1 MSNILKSTYNLNVN
15 RCACHL
21 CFEDSETCQTEIR
34 VKLKT
39 LVAIKMR
46 TCICR
51 QCNLQLALS
60 LRNVARTDYAA
71 TSPFVSCWRQ
81 TFEMLCI
88 AGLSGRSERD
98 ALQQTTSTTEAPS
111 IRDIATKIRFHDAA
125 ATVGLMSEG
134 NYWVTMVGERTE
146 LECRVRAR
154 SHTLPGGK
162 RKWRIDISLK
172 QWFPDFFWSRTICG
186 YRAFTTYHLVPEN
199 SSYQVSIRSKVLKTG
214 IDTNATWIIMTVR
227 NYNCHF
233 QKPR

>member
-1 MSNILKSTYNLNVN
+1 MSAMQPTACFELAQ
-15 RCACHL
+15 RCADRL
-21 CFEDSETCQTEIR
+21 CCNFTIR
-34 VKLKT
+34 LMLT
-39 LVAIKMR
+39 
-46 TCICR
+46 
-51 QCNLQLALS
+51 
-60 LRNVARTDYAA
+60 TD
-71 TSPFVSCWRQ
+71 F
-81 TFEMLCI
+81 
-88 AGLSGRSERD
+88 RD
-98 ALQQTTSTTEAPS
+98 ALHRG
-111 IRDIATKIRFHDAA
+111 IVRKIGKRCIATNNIDHRSAFDPRHRHQDSLSRRG

-214 IDTNATWIIMTVR
+214 IDTNATWITMTVR